1 MGVMLNGN
9 HQWQSNEDSFLN
21 DRPPPSRRSAISSFI
36 VMDMMA
42 KASALERRE
51 VKVMRLEAGAPDT
64 APPPAIL
71 KHLAHNLT
79 KRNFGYTDSTGTPQL
94 KERIAWLY
102 QHRYELEIDPSG
114 IVISS
119 GSSACLTLA
128 LLAAFEHGDVIA
140 LPRPCYPA
148 YRPMANAL
156 GLRVVDM
163 PLSDEDGWCLTARHI
178 EQCETK
184 PSGIILTNPANPTG
198 ALMDEHQLATI
209 ADYCRHNRI
218 RIISDEIY
226 HDVTDD
232 DHTAHSILSFDP
244 DAIVTSG
251 FSKFFALPGWRVGWM
266 IAPVAF
272 ASSLLALQQNLY
284 VAPPSAG
291 QELATAMLQ
300 ENVIATMKHH
310 VRRWNDNR
318 NVLLRFIEQSPLSL
332 TAQPRGGFY
341 IYCDAA
347 AVTHD
352 SVAWCDELL
361 HRHHVALAAGVD
373 FDPVDGNRFVR
384 FSFCRPNNEIT
395 TACEILSDVFNS

>member
-1 MGVMLNGN
+1 
-9 HQWQSNEDSFLN
+9 
-21 DRPPPSRRSAISSFI
+21 
-36 VMDMMA
+36 MA
-42 KASALERRE
+42 AASALERRG

-64 APPPAIL
+64 APPQAIMER
-71 KHLAHNLT
+71 LAHKLT
-79 KRNFGYTDSTGTPQL
+79 QQNFGYTDSTGTPQL
-94 KERIAWLY
+94 KERIGWLY
-102 QHRYELEIDPSG
+102 GHRYGLEIDPSR

-148 YRPMANAL
+148 YRPMAQAL

-163 PLSDEDGWCLTARHI
+163 PLSDADGWCLTVKNL
-178 EQCETK
+178 EQCKIK
-184 PSGIILTNPANPTG
+184 PRGVILTNPANPTG

-209 ADYCRHNRI
+209 AEYCRHNRI

-232 DHTAHSILSFDP
+232 DHKAHSILSFDS

-251 FSKFFALPGWRVGWM
+251 FSKFFALPGWRVGWL
-266 IAPVAF
+266 IAPEAMQK
-272 ASSLLALQQNLY
+272 SLLALQQNLY

-291 QELATAMLQ
+291 QELAISMLQ
-300 ENVIATMKHH
+300 EDVIATMKHH
-310 VRRWNDNR
+310 VKRWNDNR
-318 NVLLRFIEQSPLSL
+318 SHLLQFIEQSPLSL

-347 AVTHD
+347 AVTND

-373 FDPVDGNRFVR
+373 FDPVNGHQFVR
-384 FSFCRPNNEIT
+384 FSFCRPRDEIT
-395 TACEILSDVFNS
+395 KACEILGTVFNS